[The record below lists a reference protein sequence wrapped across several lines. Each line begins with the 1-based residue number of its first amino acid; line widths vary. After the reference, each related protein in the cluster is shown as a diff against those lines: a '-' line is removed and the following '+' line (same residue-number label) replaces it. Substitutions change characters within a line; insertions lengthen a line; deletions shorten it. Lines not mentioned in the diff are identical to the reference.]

1 MNETND
7 YIFTSG
13 TASPWMHYPRPVEE
27 YAPSKSRAQEG
38 YEPGAWDGREQFV
51 TQYSDMLGK
60 TMEEVWISD
69 DRTLMRFISR
79 RWVWEFCHEQEC
91 CESVEIIDVIGELDD
106 LVGAP
111 IYMAEEVVSQEEN
124 PDGVEGP
131 DPGDR
136 DESYTWT
143 FYKFATIKGYVTI
156 RWYGESNGY
165 YSERVDVRKYTR
177 TLA

>member
-1 MNETND
+1 MSD
-7 YIFTSG
+7 SIFTGG
-13 TASPWMHYPRPVEE
+13 TTSPWMFLPRSEE
-27 YAPSKSRAQEG
+27 DYVPYDPNG
-38 YEPGAWDGREQFV
+38 VREAEREMFV

-60 TMEEVWISD
+60 TMESVQISD

-79 RWVWEFCHEQEC
+79 RWVWEFYHEQDC

-111 IYMAEEVVSQEEN
+111 IYMAEEVMSTEEN

-136 DESYTWT
+136 DLSYTWT
-143 FYKFATIKGYVTI
+143 FYKFATVKGYVTI
-156 RWYGESNGY
+156 RWYGESSGY
-165 YSERVDVRKYTR
+165 YSERVDVHKYMR
-177 TLA
+177 